1 MELRLMKV
9 IISGKNIEISDYL
22 RDVVEKKA
30 EKLDHYFKLGTK
42 MHVMLSIE
50 KSRHIAEVTVMF
62 DGIVLRGEEATG
74 DMYSS
79 IDVVLKK
86 LERQMRKHRTRLEK
100 KLRDNAFDEDTVY
113 DYYEHAADAD
123 DGPQVVRNKKFV
135 ARPMDID
142 DAAMQMELLG
152 HSFFVFRNVHDNGVN
167 VLYRRADGNYGLIE
181 PM

>member
-1 MELRLMKV
+1 MNV
-9 IISGKNIEISDYL
+9 IISGKNIEVSDYL

-30 EKLDHYFKLGTK
+30 QKLEHYFKPGTE
-42 MHVMLSIE
+42 MHVTLSIE
-50 KSRHIAEVTVMF
+50 KSRHIAEVTVLF

-86 LERQMRKHRTRLEK
+86 LERQMRKHRTKLEK
-100 KLRDNAFDEDTVY
+100 RLRDDAFSVETAYDHYDDEESGD
-113 DYYEHAADAD
+113 E
-123 DGPQVVRNKKFV
+123 GPQIVRNKKFV

-142 DAAMQMELLG
+142 DAVLQMDLLG
-152 HSFFVFRNVHDNGVN
+152 HSFFVFRNVHNNEVN
-167 VLYRRADGNYGLIE
+167 VIYRRSDGDYGLIE

>member
-1 MELRLMKV
+1 MKV

-30 EKLDHYFKLGTK
+30 EKLDHYFKPGTE
-42 MHVMLSIE
+42 MHVTLSIE
-50 KSRHIAEVTVMF
+50 RSRHIAEVTVLF

-100 KLRDNAFDEDTVY
+100 KLRDNAFDEDTAF
-113 DYYEHAADAD
+113 DYYDDVDAADE
-123 DGPQVVRNKKFV
+123 GPQIVRNKKFV

-142 DAAMQMELLG
+142 DAVMQMELVG
-152 HSFFVFRNVHDNGVN
+152 HSFFVFRNVHNNEVN
-167 VLYRRADGNYGLIE
+167 VLYKRADGNYGLIE

>member
-1 MELRLMKV
+1 MNV
-9 IISGKNIEISDYL
+9 IISGKNIEVSDYL

-30 EKLDHYFKLGTK
+30 NKLDHYFKPGTE
-42 MHVMLSIE
+42 MHVTLSIE
-50 KSRHIAEVTVMF
+50 KSRHIAEVTVLF

-100 KLRDNAFDEDTVY
+100 RLREEAFTQDTVY
-113 DYYEHAADAD
+113 NYYDENHTEEEEA
-123 DGPQVVRNKKFV
+123 QVVRNKKFV

-142 DAAMQMELLG
+142 DAIMQMDLLG
-152 HSFFVFRNVHDNGVN
+152 HSFFVFRNVHDNEVN

>member
-1 MELRLMKV
+1 MNI
-9 IISGKNIEISDYL
+9 IISGKNIEVSDYL

-30 EKLDHYFKLGTK
+30 KKLSRYFKPDTE

-50 KSRHIAEVTVMF
+50 RSRHIAEVTILV

-100 KLRDNAFDEDTVY
+100 RLRDDAFESETVY
-113 DYYEHAADAD
+113 EYYD
-123 DGPQVVRNKKFV
+123 DVDETDSEDEPHIVRTKKI
-135 ARPMDID
+135 ALRPMDID
-142 DAAMQMELLG
+142 DAVMQMELLG
-152 HSFFVFRNVHDNGVN
+152 HSFFVFRNMRNSEVN
-167 VLYRRADGNYGLIE
+167 VLYKRGDGNYGLIE

>member
-1 MELRLMKV
+1 MKV
-9 IISGKNIEISDYL
+9 IIAGKNMEISNYL

-30 EKLDHYFKLGTK
+30 NKLDHYFKPGTE
-42 MHVMLSIE
+42 MHVTLSIE
-50 KSRHIAEVTVMF
+50 KSRHIAEVTVLF

-79 IDVVLKK
+79 IDIVLKK

-100 KLRDNAFDEDTVY
+100 RLRDDAFLEDTVY
-113 DYYEHAADAD
+113 DYYEEDSAEEDE
-123 DGPQVVRNKKFV
+123 PQIVRNKKFV
-135 ARPMDID
+135 ARPMDIE
-142 DAAMQMELLG
+142 DAVMQMELLG
-152 HSFFVFRNVHDNGVN
+152 HSFFVYRNVHNNEVN

>member
-1 MELRLMKV
+1 MNI

-30 EKLDHYFKLGTK
+30 KKLARYFKPGAEVNVT
-42 MHVMLSIE
+42 LSIE
-50 KSRHIAEVTVMF
+50 RSRHIAEVTVLL
-62 DGIVLRGEEATG
+62 DGTVLRGEEATG

-100 KLRDNAFDEDTVY
+100 KLRDNAFNEGAVFDS
-113 DYYEHAADAD
+113 YEHEDIADE
-123 DGPQVVRNKKFV
+123 GPQIVRNKKFV

-142 DAAMQMELLG
+142 DAIMHMELLG
-152 HSFFVFRNVHDNGVN
+152 HSFFVYRNTHNNEVN

>member
-1 MELRLMKV
+1 MNI
-9 IISGKNIEISDYL
+9 IISGKNIEVSDYL
-22 RDVVEKKA
+22 RNVVEKKA
-30 EKLDHYFKLGTK
+30 KKLGRYFKPDTE

-50 KSRHIAEVTVMF
+50 KSRHIAEVTILV

-86 LERQMRKHRTRLEK
+86 LERQMRKHRTKLEK
-100 KLRDNAFDEDTVY
+100 RLRDDAFESETIYEYYDEA
-113 DYYEHAADAD
+113 EDAD
-123 DGPQVVRNKKFV
+123 SDDAPRIVRNKKFV

-142 DAAMQMELLG
+142 DAVMQMELLG
-152 HSFFVFRNVHDNGVN
+152 HSFFVFRNMHNNEVN
-167 VLYRRADGNYGLIE
+167 VLYRRSDGNYGLIE

>member
-1 MELRLMKV
+1 MNIV
-9 IISGKNIEISDYL
+9 ISGKNIEVSDYL
-22 RDVVEKKA
+22 KDVVGKKA
-30 EKLDHYFKLGTK
+30 RKLSRYFKPDTE

-50 KSRHIAEVTVMF
+50 KSRHIAEVTVPI

-86 LERQMRKHRTRLEK
+86 LERQMRKHRTKLEK
-100 KLRDNAFDEDTVY
+100 RLRDDAFEAETVY
-113 DYYEHAADAD
+113 EYYADVDDVDAD
-123 DGPQVVRNKKFV
+123 DEPRIVRNKKFV

-142 DAAMQMELLG
+142 DAIMQMELLG
-152 HSFFVFRNVHDNGVN
+152 HSFFVFRDTKSNEVN
-167 VLYRRADGNYGLIE
+167 VLYKRADGNYGLIE

>member
-1 MELRLMKV
+1 MKV
-9 IISGKNIEISDYL
+9 IISGKNIEVSDYL
-22 RDVVEKKA
+22 RNVVDKKA
-30 EKLDHYFKLGTK
+30 RKLERYFRPDTE
-42 MHVMLSIE
+42 MQVTLSIE
-50 KSRHIAEVTVMF
+50 KSRHIAEVTILC

-100 KLRDNAFDEDTVY
+100 RLREDGFEEASVY
-113 DYYEHAADAD
+113 DYYEDDTEEDA
-123 DGPQVVRNKKFV
+123 PQVVRNKKFV

-142 DAAMQMELLG
+142 DAIMQMELLG
-152 HSFFVFRNVHDNGVN
+152 HSFFVFRNVHNNEVN